1 MKTLLSILLFSGVLL
16 AQLCFV
22 QPSVAQ
28 VYKWVDENGKVHF
41 SDKPPVDAK
50 TETVN
55 LNHSN
60 VSDERQREIKQQRL
74 QQQQQLLK
82 TMEAERKSLEKQR
95 AEQRQAKKDHEILCA
110 KLKKKKEK
118 AIWATHFYTTDKNGE
133 RVYDDEKTAEAIRQ
147 KAIDNYD
154 QTCLKK

>member
-1 MKTLLSILLFSGVLL
+1 MKTLLSILLFSGLLL

-41 SDKPPVDAK
+41 SDKPPVTAK

-55 LNHSN
+55 LNHSK

-74 QQQQQLLK
+74 QRQQELLE
-82 TMEAERKSLEKQR
+82 TMEKERKSLENQR
-95 AEQRQAKKDHEILCA
+95 AEQRQAKKEHEVLCA
-110 KLKKKKEK
+110 KLKKNKEK
-118 AIWATHFYTTDKNGE
+118 ALWATHFYSTDKNGE
-133 RVYDDEKTAEAIRQ
+133 RVYDDEKTAEAFRQ
-147 KAIDNYD
+147 KTVDAYD